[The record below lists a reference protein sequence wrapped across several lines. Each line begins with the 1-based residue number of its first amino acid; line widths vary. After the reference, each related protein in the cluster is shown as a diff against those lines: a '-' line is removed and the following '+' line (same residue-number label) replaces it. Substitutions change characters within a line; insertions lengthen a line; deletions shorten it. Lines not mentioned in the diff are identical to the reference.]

1 MNSTLKKETLAAAPR
16 LAYLLSQ
23 YPAVSHTFL
32 HDEITGLRQLGFII
46 ETASINAASAAP
58 ASEASADSEVTA
70 AVNPTFYV
78 KTTPK
83 LRAIGLALRTLFTRP
98 AVFFRGLSAAFTS
111 TGLDLHRI
119 VYTCFY
125 FIEALLV
132 ADWMRT
138 RNLHH
143 LHIHFGGP
151 VATVGRIAARAA
163 AVPYSLTIHGPD
175 EFFNEDQF
183 LLRQKIEQAAFVLC
197 ISDYCRSQL
206 MRIAAPQHWPRL
218 HVARLGVNADL
229 FAARTPRTIALPV
242 QVLCVGRLVP
252 AKGQRILLDACRLLA
267 ERGHPLHITFVGA
280 GPDAA
285 SLQSYAATSG
295 LASSVHFTGA
305 LNHAETRARIAEAD
319 VFVLPSFAEGIPVA
333 LMEAM
338 AIQLA
343 CVSTWTAG
351 IPELITHNVDGLLVA
366 PGSAEELADA
376 LDLLFADP
384 HLRARLGLA
393 ARQRVLAAYSQPDN
407 LTITANLLRDHL
419 SGETT

>member
-1 MNSTLKKETLAAAPR
+1 VNSTLKKEPLAVAPR

-32 HDEITGLRQLGFII
+32 HDEITGLRQLGFTI
-46 ETASINAASAAP
+46 ETASINPASAAGEAT
-58 ASEASADSEVTA
+58 ASTT
-70 AVNPTFYV
+70 PTFYV
-78 KTTPK
+78 KTTPR
-83 LRAIGLALRTLFTRP
+83 LRAASLAFRTLFTRP
-98 AVFFRGLSAAFTS
+98 AVFFRGLTAAFAG
-111 TGLDLHRI
+111 TGPDVSRLI
-119 VYTCFY
+119 YACFY
-125 FIEALLV
+125 FVEALLV

-151 VATVGRIAARAA
+151 VATVGRIAALAA
-163 AVPYSLTIHGPD
+163 GVPYSLTIHGPD

-183 LLRQKIEQAAFVLC
+183 LLPEKIEQAAFVLC

-218 HVARLGVNADL
+218 HVARLGVDTGL

-252 AKGQRILLDACRLLA
+252 AKGQRLLLDACRLLA

-280 GPDAA
+280 GPDADGLKA
-285 SLQSYAATSG
+285 HATSLG
-295 LASSVHFTGA
+295 LDASVHFTGP
-305 LNHAETRARIAEAD
+305 LTHAETRARLTEAD
-319 VFVLPSFAEGIPVA
+319 IFVLPSFAEGIPVA

-351 IPELITHNVDGLLVA
+351 IPELITHNVDGLLVP
-366 PGSAEELADA
+366 PGSASALADA
-376 LDLLFADP
+376 LELLFADP
-384 HLRARLGLA
+384 QLRARLGLA

-407 LTITANLLRDHL
+407 LTITANLLLDHL